1 MKASEAGTQ
10 GDQRVR
16 EGQIMRIQR
25 LWIFHLVRQEALDQ
39 L

>member
-1 MKASEAGTQ
+1 MKARETRTQ
-10 GDQRVR
+10 GDERVR

>member
-10 GDQRVR
+10 GDQKVR
-16 EGQIMRIQR
+16 ARIMRIQR